1 MRHYSLFLTLLFV
14 WAFAPN
20 IHAQR
25 EIYRQEAKSQ
35 IQEKATQFSLQEGM
49 RHSKS
54 ITLAEEK
61 GIKRIDQ
68 IGEKKIYLQYIN
80 ELGEPLYLGT
90 ESNRRSGQITRTD
103 QLYSGGNLGIS
114 LNGKSDTLAGKLAI
128 WDGGGVMATH
138 QEFSGR
144 VKLQETSLS
153 PDLHATHVA
162 GTMVASGVIAT
173 ARGMAFGADL
183 KVWDYNN
190 DNSEISAASPN
201 LLVSNHSYGYQAGW
215 VYDSTKRKWQW
226 WGNDAISPL
235 EDYKFGYYD
244 SNAQSL
250 DRIAYNAPYYLITK
264 SAGNSRS
271 ENGPDF
277 VKGEYY
283 LLKNTKDSSNII
295 RTTNDAYDIISTT
308 GTAKNILTVG
318 AIESIQQ
325 TPNLPSEIRVSD
337 FSSWG
342 PTDDG
347 RIKPD
352 IMGVGTD
359 ILSTSN
365 ASNGSYT
372 SLNGTS
378 MSSPQ
383 VAGSLFLL
391 QQLYSRLNAGKFMRA
406 ATLKGLVIHS
416 AMDFGPVGPDYQS
429 GWGLLN
435 AENAASIIQNKD
447 KTQAIRE
454 LSLSSGAFYTE
465 KIVASGAANVSAT
478 ICWTDPEGNV
488 LPLIASS
495 LNSRS
500 PRLINDLDIK
510 IQDSKGIFLPFT
522 LDPENPSSLAQTGVN
537 MLDNVEKISIPNTV
551 PGETYT
557 LTVNHKGTLKN
568 GQQDFSLILSGIG
581 GTSYCNVSPTSKI
594 ALITKLQADNKSIAN
609 TSDSSGVALPI
620 EIGERKN
627 ISVDFSNANAKNIR
641 TVVDWN
647 QDGDFEDADELINAS
662 TNITG
667 NTYSLQIT
675 PPASTKI
682 GNRYKLRVISSYEP
696 INSTCGIFP
705 SGNSLDATIL
715 LLQASNDIA
724 AIGVNTTTGN
734 FCQQT
739 GNVTLLA
746 RLKNVGSKTQSKL
759 PVKVDIFANAQFV
772 TQLTA
777 TMEKINPGSEQ
788 EVALQGN
795 LNIEAG
801 KTYTFELS
809 HQLAGDQFGLNNRIV
824 VEKFIETPKAP
835 LATGTQCVPGT
846 LVNLSSSNDASLWYT
861 NNTLVGAGA
870 RISLPASDKYSIAQ
884 ADFSGNLKPSSKSEF
899 GTGTY
904 YNNFGPEPI
913 IEVKSPIVLESA
925 RIYVGTSGTI
935 TFSVFNKDTGELIGT
950 VTKDVVA
957 TRTQS
962 NLTRTEAG
970 QLTDDKDDPGQVVY
984 LNLSFPK
991 AGSYLLSQ
999 SCSNG
1004 ASIFRSNKSLADTI
1018 NAPTNIGYPYTIP
1031 NILTLTGAK
1040 FNGSPITSGYYYFYD
1055 MKFRSIGC
1063 PTPRNQVVVSTTPN
1077 PSINI
1082 NPIGTLTICPN
1093 EVKDLTA
1100 EASENTSIQWLLNG
1114 TPISGATQASFRA
1127 NKTGQYQAQASNLS
1141 NCTSVSTTFNLIY
1154 SKPVAPSLTFSNGIL
1169 KTIGGTNPQ
1178 WYLNGVS
1185 IPGATTADFSP
1196 KESGSYT
1203 IKVIDINGC
1212 PVESDNYNVSILA
1225 SDEQNPF
1232 TQMTAFP
1239 NPAQNEIVIGLPE
1252 HLLPTKEITIQLYT
1266 NSGQLIR
1273 EVSLGSENNKVR
1285 VDIRDLALGNYLIA
1299 FPELTN
1305 QKGIKFVKF

>member
-1 MRHYSLFLTLLFV
+1 MRIYSLFLTLFFSV
-14 WAFAPN
+14 FSMRN
-20 IHAQR
+20 VYAQR
-25 EIYRQEAKSQ
+25 EIYRKEAKAQ
-35 IQEKATQFSLQEGM
+35 IEEHAKQFSLQENK
-49 RHSKS
+49 RYTES
-54 ITLAEEK
+54 IKISTEK
-61 GIKRIDQ
+61 GIKRVDQ
-68 IGEKKIYLQYIN
+68 IGDKQIYLQYIN

-103 QLYSGGNLGIS
+103 QLYGGGNLGLS
-114 LNGKSDTLAGKLAI
+114 LNGKSDTLAGKLAM
-128 WDGGGVMATH
+128 WDGGGVMVTH
-138 QEFSGR
+138 QEFNGR
-144 VKLQETSLS
+144 AKLQETSLS

-162 GTMVASGVIAT
+162 GTMIAGGVIAS

-201 LLVSNHSYGYQAGW
+201 LLISNHSYGYQAGW
-215 VYDSTKRKWQW
+215 IYDSTKRKWQW
-226 WGNDAISPL
+226 WGNDAISSL

-277 VKGEYY
+277 AKGEYY
-283 LLKNTKDSSNII
+283 LLKNTRDSSNII

-325 TPNLPSEIRVSD
+325 PPNLPSEIRVSD

-365 ASNGSYT
+365 TSNASYT
-372 SLNGTS
+372 SLDGTS

-391 QQLYSRLNAGKFMRA
+391 QQLYSRLNTGKFMRS

-416 AMDFGPVGPDYQS
+416 AMDFGPAGPDYQS

-435 AENAASIIQNKD
+435 AENAASIIQNKG

-454 LSLSSGAFYTE
+454 LSLSNGTFYTE
-465 KIVASGAANVSAT
+465 KIIASGAENMSAT
-478 ICWTDPEGNV
+478 LCWTDPEGNV

-495 LNSRS
+495 LNNRS

-510 IQDSKGIFLPFT
+510 IQDSKGIYLPFI
-522 LDPENPSSLAQTGVN
+522 LDPENPSLLAKTGVN
-537 MLDNVEKISIPNTV
+537 ILDNVEKINIPNTI

-568 GQQDFSLILSGIG
+568 GQQDFSLILTGIG
-581 GTSYCNVSPTSKI
+581 GTSYCSSSPTSKS
-594 ALITKLQADNKSIAN
+594 ALITKMIADNKSIAN
-609 TSDSSGVALPI
+609 TLDSSGAALPI
-620 EIGERKN
+620 EIGERKS
-627 ISVDFSNANAKNIR
+627 IGIEFSNANAKNIR
-641 TVVDWN
+641 SVVDWN
-647 QDGDFEDADELINAS
+647 QDGDFDDADELINAS
-662 TNITG
+662 TNITR
-667 NTYSLQIT
+667 NTFNIQIT
-675 PPASTKI
+675 PTSNTKM
-682 GNRYKLRVISSYEP
+682 GNRYKLRIISSYEP
-696 INSTCGIFP
+696 INSSCGIFP
-705 SGNSLDATIL
+705 SGNSLEATIL
-715 LLQASNDIA
+715 LVQASNDIA
-724 AIGVNTTTGN
+724 AIGVNTITGN
-734 FCQQT
+734 FCQQS
-739 GNVTLLA
+739 GNLTLLA
-746 RLKNVGSKTQSKL
+746 RLKNVGSKTQTKL
-759 PVKVDIFANAQFV
+759 PVKVDIFANAQLV
-772 TQLTA
+772 TQMTA
-777 TMEKINPGSEQ
+777 TMDKINPGSEQ

-795 LNIEAG
+795 LTIEAG

-809 HQLAGDQFGLNNRIV
+809 HQLTDDQFGQNNRIR
-824 VEKFIETPKAP
+824 VEKIIESPKSP

-846 LVNLSSSNDASLWYT
+846 LVNLITSNDAALWYS

-870 RISLPASDKYSIAQ
+870 RISLPASEKYSVSQ

-935 TFSVFNKDTGELIGT
+935 TFSVFNQDTGELVET
-950 VTKDVVA
+950 VTKDVIA

-962 NLTRTEAG
+962 NLTRTKDG
-970 QLTDDKDDPGQVVY
+970 QLIDDKNDPGQLVY
-984 LNLSFPK
+984 LNLPFPK
-991 AGSYLLSQ
+991 AGRYLLSQ

-1004 ASIFRSNKSLADTI
+1004 ASIFRSNKSLSDTI
-1018 NAPTNIGYPYTIP
+1018 NAPTNIGYPYSIP
-1031 NILTLTGAK
+1031 NILTLSGAK
-1040 FNGSPITSGYYYFYD
+1040 FNGSAITGGYYYFYD
-1055 MKFRSIGC
+1055 MSFRSIGC
-1063 PTPRNQVVVSTTPN
+1063 PTPRSQVVVSTSPN
-1077 PSINI
+1077 PNI
-1082 NPIGTLTICPN
+1082 ILNSAGSLTLCPN
-1093 EVKDLTA
+1093 EIKDLTA
-1100 EASENTSIQWLLNG
+1100 SASENTSIQWLLNG
-1114 TPISGATQASFRA
+1114 IPISGATQATYRA
-1127 NKTGQYQAQASNLS
+1127 NKAGVYQAQASNLS
-1141 NCTSVSTTFNLIY
+1141 SCTSLSTSFNLIY
-1154 SKPVAPSLTFSNGIL
+1154 TKPVAPSLTFSNGIL

-1178 WYLNGVS
+1178 WYLNGIS
-1185 IPGATTADFSP
+1185 IPGATTADFFP

-1203 IKVIDINGC
+1203 IKVTDINGC
-1212 PVESDNYNVSILA
+1212 TVESDNYNVSILA
-1225 SDEQNPF
+1225 SEEQNPF

-1239 NPAQNEIVIGLPE
+1239 NPTQNEIVIGLPE
-1252 HLLPTKEITIQLYT
+1252 QLLPANEMTIQLYT

-1273 EVSLGSENNKVR
+1273 AERLPTENRKIR
-1285 VDIRDLALGNYLIA
+1285 VDVHALPVGNYLIA

-1305 QKGIKFVKF
+1305 QQGIKFVKF